1 MMKHK
6 NIDVFNKDADFN
18 KGYLYTQTDRLS
30 CKMATQRTTD
40 IILETGEL
48 KGRRVLDLAC
58 GDAFYTIRFAD
69 EGCPAQLVA
78 TDAALTAVKLGVKKQ
93 GSRSIRFLSADS
105 HRLPFAND
113 SFDVVLVQ
121 SVLHHDDQPLQIIEE
136 AFRIAPRIIVH
147 EPNGNNPALKIIEKI
162 SKYHIEHNE
171 RSYGTWRMRHW
182 IRRAGGRVVY
192 EKVAGLVPMFC
203 PDWTAKLLKAV
214 EPGMEAIPGLR
225 LFGCGVYVMVG
236 IRK

>member
-1 MMKHK
+1 MKHK
-6 NIDVFNKDADFN
+6 NIDVFNKDAELN
-18 KGYLYTQTDRLS
+18 EGYLYTHTDRLS
-30 CKMATQRTTD
+30 CKMATQRTMD

-48 KGRRVLDLAC
+48 RGRRVLDLAC
-58 GDAFYTIRFAD
+58 GDAFYTIRFA
-69 EGCPAQLVA
+69 EKGCPAQLVA
-78 TDAALTAVKLGVKKQ
+78 TDAALTAVRLGANEK

-105 HRLPFAND
+105 HRLPFAKD

-121 SVLHHDDQPLQIIEE
+121 SVLHHDDQPLKIIEE

-147 EPNGNNPALKIIEKI
+147 EPNGNNPALKLIEKV

-171 RSYGTWRMRHW
+171 RSYSTWRMRRW

-192 EKVAGLVPMFC
+192 EKMAGMVPMFC
-203 PDWTAKLLKAV
+203 PDGIAKFLKTV

-225 LFGCGVYVMVG
+225 LFSCAVYVMVAA
-236 IRK
+236 RK